1 MSDAPV
7 PPARPAPASGRA
19 LDLLASTRTVQE
31 GLPPAA
37 ALAWERAAFRE
48 AFLDP
53 EPGRRIRAFLDGD
66 RQGPA

>member
-1 MSDAPV
+1 MSDV
-7 PPARPAPASGRA
+7 PSPSARPASGRA
-19 LDLLASTRTVQE
+19 LDLLAATRTVQE
-31 GLPPAA
+31 GLPAGA

-66 RQGPA
+66 RGGPA